1 MFVVLLIS
9 APISQKL
16 EPPANPGRF
25 ITVIVPVKNEEESIP
40 HFLEQFAARVPGDI
54 AHFGFLFVDDGSTDN
69 TIDVLRR
76 ICLADSRVSYLKL
89 TRNFGKEAAMTAGID
104 HVDCDAAI
112 IMDVDLQDPPEVIP
126 LLIEQWQNGYHTV
139 FGLRAGRDA
148 DTVSKRVTAGLFY
161 KAFNS
166 ASHLPI
172 PSDAGDFRLISK
184 KVIEALRLLPERNR
198 FMKGLFAWPGYSA
211 IGVPYERPARAK
223 GETKF
228 NAWKLWNFA
237 IDGIASFST
246 VPLRIWTY
254 FGMVVSVAA
263 LLYMLTII
271 GKTLLFGNDTPG
283 YSSLMAA
290 VLFFGGVQLISVG
303 VLGEYIGRLY
313 IEAKGR
319 PTYLI
324 EEDSR
329 TT

>member
-1 MFVVLLIS
+1 MTET
-9 APISQKL
+9 P
-16 EPPANPGRF
+16 R
-25 ITVIVPVKNEEESIP
+25 ITVIVPVKNEEESIS
-40 HFLEQFAARVPGDI
+40 HFVDQFKLRVPSDI
-54 AHFGFLFVDDGSTDN
+54 AHFNFLFIDDGSTDT
-69 TIDVLRR
+69 TIDVLRQ
-76 ICLADSRVSYLKL
+76 LHHQDSSVDYLKL

-112 IMDVDLQDPPEVIP
+112 IMDVDLQDPPEVVP
-126 LLIEQWQNGYHTV
+126 LFIQNWQNGYHTV
-139 FGLRAGRDA
+139 FGVRSVRGE
-148 DTVSKRVTAGLFY
+148 DTRSKRVTANLFY
-161 KAFNS
+161 RVFNS

-223 GETKF
+223 GDTKF
-228 NAWKLWNFA
+228 NVWTLWNFA

-246 VPLRIWTY
+246 APLRIWTY
-254 FGMVVSVAA
+254 FGLAVSLFA
-263 LLYMLTII
+263 LVYMLEVII
-271 GKTLLFGNDTPG
+271 KALIFGNNTPG

-303 VLGEYIGRLY
+303 ILGEYIGRLY
-313 IEAKGR
+313 IESKGR

-329 TT
+329 IA